1 MDLFALTRALIDIES
16 ITPNEEKVGEFL
28 HHHLAPLAERYGG
41 RIERMQ
47 VEPHRFNLLVQ
58 FGDSPVVTLSTHM
71 DTVPPFVPSRE
82 DDEFIW
88 GRAAC
93 DTKGII
99 ASMVKAAEA
108 LLAEG
113 GRNFCLLFVVGEERN
128 SAGAFHAARNPR
140 GSRFLINGEPT
151 ENKLAV
157 GSKGALR
164 YEIVCKGRMAHS
176 AYPELG
182 ESAIEK
188 LLDALAEMR
197 RIELPVDEVLGPSTM
212 NIGTIHAGRAPNVI
226 ADEAKA
232 EVFIRLVCDST
243 STRKAVASAV
253 DGRGEANIVLEV
265 PAVRLGTQPGFETMV
280 AKYTTD
286 IPAFDGAWGQPFLIG
301 PGTIHVAHTLEE
313 RVPKRQLVDA
323 VGIYQR
329 MVKELWN
336 RG

>member
-1 MDLFALTRALIDIES
+1 
-16 ITPNEEKVGEFL
+16 
-28 HHHLAPLAERYGG
+28 
-41 RIERMQ
+41 
-47 VEPHRFNLLVQ
+47 
-58 FGDSPVVTLSTHM
+58 
-71 DTVPPFVPSRE
+71 
-82 DDEFIW
+82 
-88 GRAAC
+88 
-93 DTKGII
+93 
-99 ASMVKAAEA
+99 MVKAAEA

-243 STRKAVASAV
+243 STRKAVAAAA
-253 DGRGEANIVLEV
+253 DGRGEANVVLEV
-265 PAVRLGTQPGFETMV
+265 PAVRLGTLPGFETMV